1 MRRSGRGET
10 RRLRAVTLALGLSL
24 ITGASAMADEKM
36 LYDFS
41 DAEAAVGWTAIND
54 VVMGGVS
61 SSAMETTKEGTVL
74 FAGQVS
80 LENNGGFA
88 SIRSGPRRWDLGAYS
103 GITMRFRG
111 DGRRYKLNLK
121 TDASFDGIMY
131 RTAFETREGKWQ
143 TVRLPFSE
151 FVPSFRGRVVP
162 DAPPLNPARIASI
175 GLLIS
180 DKQAGPFRL
189 EIAWLA
195 AYAKR
200 DETP

>member
-1 MRRSGRGET
+1 MI
-10 RRLRAVTLALGLSL
+10 LGLSL
-24 ITGASAMADEKM
+24 ITGASAM
-36 LYDFS
+36 
-41 DAEAAVGWTAIND
+41 
-54 VVMGGVS
+54 
-61 SSAMETTKEGTVL
+61 ETTEEGTAL
-74 FAGQVS
+74 FAGKVS

-88 SIRSGPRRWDLGAYS
+88 SIRSDPGPWDLGTYS
-103 GITMRFRG
+103 GIAMRFRG
-111 DGRRYKLNLK
+111 DGRSYKLNLK
-121 TDASFDGIMY
+121 TDASLDGILY
-131 RTAFETREGKWQ
+131 RTPFETREGEWQ

-162 DAPPLNPARIASI
+162 DAPPLNPARIATI

-195 AYAKR
+195 AYAER